1 MWKIAEKYI
10 EAPVNNAVITVPA
23 YFTNSQ
29 HKATKVFGAIAG
41 LSVMRIINEPTTAVI
56 AYGLNKL
63 ADCNGERNI
72 FIFDLGGGTFYV
84 SLLIIKD
91 KVFEVKATTGNI
103 HLGGEDFD
111 NRMVNHFVQEFKG
124 KNNVDISGNSRT
136 LRSRAKFEELNM
148 ELFRNCMETV
158 DKCLTDAKI
167 DRSCTHDV
175 VHVGSSSRIP
185 KVQQLLQEFFRGKD
199 LCKSINSD
207 EAVAYGAAIVAT
219 LLTEDIKR
227 ALEMV
232 LLDVTPLSLGIKT
245 FGDLI
250 GIAIPRNTTIP
261 AKRTKRYCTAKDN
274 YTIVL
279 IAVYEG
285 ERTRAR
291 DNNLLDWF
299 NLSGLSHAPRGHPL
313 YVCFDID
320 ADGILNVSAWE
331 ETNRCI
337 IDNVKKF

>member
-1 MWKIAEKYI
+1 KRAK
-10 EAPVNNAVITVPA
+10 
-23 YFTNSQ
+23 
-29 HKATKVFGAIAG
+29 
-41 LSVMRIINEPTTAVI
+41 
-56 AYGLNKL
+56 
-63 ADCNGERNI
+63 
-72 FIFDLGGGTFYV
+72 
-84 SLLIIKD
+84 
-91 KVFEVKATTGNI
+91 
-103 HLGGEDFD
+103 
-111 NRMVNHFVQEFKG
+111 
-124 KNNVDISGNSRT
+124 RT
-136 LRSRAKFEELNM
+136 LSFAFDTVIELDVLYQGIDLYSSFSRAKFEELNM